1 MAVDDKAGQPR
12 LTLILRGKAAID
24 SSLEDSFRKDEV
36 LIREALRRRWG
47 REPEDEEVLDILAI
61 SWESRLQ
68 RTPSAP
74 PGKEDR
80 PKTRG

>member
-1 MAVDDKAGQPR
+1 MHGDKDKPR
-12 LTLILRGKAAID
+12 LTVILGGKAAID
-24 SSLEDSFRKDEV
+24 SSLDDSLRKDEV
-36 LIREALRRRWG
+36 LIREALRRRWN

-61 SWESRLQ
+61 SWESRLR
-68 RTPSAP
+68 RTPPAP